1 MLVITDCPTWK
12 REGLFVDVICKI
24 PQSETTSAGDQK
36 DKERKYASQSSGQ
49 FQESGTIEM
58 KSPNLNDEEFHSGH
72 MPDYL
77 KCDSCRAISYQMQ
90 EYLSKWES
98 KISAVK
104 EGKAVLNESDYTD
117 ALEKCCS
124 QSWEKHGVIEV
135 NGIKRLSGP
144 GLETE
149 DFTGVMVMSGP
160 WPGRLF
166 KMCQAYLGEFS
177 EEDIYNEFR
186 KNRDYLEDFLCF
198 GKNGACTK
206 HKSFQTAF
214 KDEI

>member
-1 MLVITDCPTWK
+1 MKFLVVAILTLCLRDSASGVEK
-12 REGLFVDVICKI
+12 NGRQRE
-24 PQSETTSAGDQK
+24 
-36 DKERKYASQSSGQ
+36 YASQSSGQ
-49 FQESGTIEM
+49 FQESGTFEM
-58 KSPNLNDEEFHSGH
+58 KSPNLNDEEFHSSH

-77 KCDSCRAISYQMQ
+77 QCDSCRAISYQMQ

-98 KISAVK
+98 KSSTVK
-104 EGKAVLNESDYTD
+104 DGKITLSESDYTD

-124 QSWEKHGVIEV
+124 QSWEKHGVIELDGV
-135 NGIKRLSGP
+135 KRLSGP

-149 DFTGVMVMSGP
+149 DFMGVMIMSGP

-166 KMCQAYLGEFS
+166 KMCQAYLGEFT
-177 EEDIYNEFR
+177 EEDIYKEYRN
-186 KNRDYLEDFLCF
+186 NRDYLEDFLCF

-206 HKSFQTAF
+206 HKKFQTAF